1 MSLLEK
7 RQTIKC
13 QSADRGREFV
23 PQVEVSEDDRA
34 KRTAEI
40 RSLKVNTSGEYRKPS
55 AWENFAGI
63 FKADA
68 DKIA

>member
-1 MSLLEK
+1 MSLMEK

-13 QSADRGREFV
+13 QSAVRGREYV
-23 PQVEVSEDDRA
+23 PQVEVTEDDRA
-34 KRTAEI
+34 KKTAEI
-40 RSLKVNTSGEYRKPS
+40 RKLKVNTSGEYKKPS

-63 FKADA
+63 FKAEA